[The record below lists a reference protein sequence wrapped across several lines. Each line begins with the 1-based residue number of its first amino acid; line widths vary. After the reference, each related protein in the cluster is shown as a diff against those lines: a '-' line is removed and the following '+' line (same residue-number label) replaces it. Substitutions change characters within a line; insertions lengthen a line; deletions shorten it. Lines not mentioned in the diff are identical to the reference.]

1 MENQL
6 KELIDKYKRDVII
19 LFHYDDNDIRK
30 VENAPL
36 GSIIIDYYSGEGYIK
51 NNHDTG
57 RERYIDFQ

>member
-19 LFHYDDNDIRK
+19 LFHYNDDMHK

-36 GSIIIDYYSGEGYIK
+36 GSLIIDYYTGNGYIK
-51 NNHDTG
+51 N
-57 RERYIDFQ
+57 

>member
-19 LFHYDDNDIRK
+19 IMDYDNDIHK

-36 GSIIIDYYSGEGYIK
+36 GSLIIDYYAGKGYIK
-51 NNHDTG
+51 NNN
-57 RERYIDFQ
+57 DFSII

>member
-19 LFHYDDNDIRK
+19 LFHYDDNYIQK

-36 GSIIIDYYSGEGYIK
+36 GSLIIDYYAGVGYIK
-51 NNHDTG
+51 NDYDTG
-57 RERYIDFQ
+57 R